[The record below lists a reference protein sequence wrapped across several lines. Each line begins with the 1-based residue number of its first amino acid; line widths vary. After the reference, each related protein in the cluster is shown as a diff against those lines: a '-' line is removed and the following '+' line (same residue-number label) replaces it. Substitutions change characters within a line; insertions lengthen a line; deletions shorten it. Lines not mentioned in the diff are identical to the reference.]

1 VGGQTTRS
9 KRAAA
14 KRKNHSTRRRR
25 HGLSLTERDLLTVLR
40 LCLLLVPV
48 VLGLI
53 LLAVLGLVIVL
64 GLVVVLI
71 AVLVL
76 VLILVLILILHGYDP
91 FSVRRAVYSVPWG
104 TVTVWTENGIFMQDG
119 KNQFRIME
127 LYSI

>member
-25 HGLSLTERDLLTVLR
+25 HGLSLTEWDLLTVLR

-53 LLAVLGLVIVL
+53 LLVVLGLVVIL

-76 VLILVLILILHGYDP
+76 VLVLILILHGYDP
-91 FSVRRAVYSVPWG
+91 FSVRWAVYSVSRG

>member
-53 LLAVLGLVIVL
+53 LLVVLGLVVIL

-71 AVLVL
+71 AVLV
-76 VLILVLILILHGYDP
+76 LVLILILHGYDP

>member
-53 LLAVLGLVIVL
+53 LLVVL
-64 GLVVVLI
+64 GLVVVLVV
-71 AVLVL
+71 VLV
-76 VLILVLILILHGYDP
+76 LVLILILHGYDP